1 MIETLVKFA
10 FFSVRYRNNK
20 SVMKGIGIIIIS
32 FGFAVTT
39 QVDI

>member
-1 MIETLVKFA
+1 MIETLVKFI

-20 SVMKGIGIIIIS
+20 NVIKGIRIIIIS
-32 FGFAVTT
+32 SGFAVTT

>member
-1 MIETLVKFA
+1 MIETLVKSI

-20 SVMKGIGIIIIS
+20 NVIKRIRIIIIS
-32 FGFAVTT
+32 SGFAVTT